1 MCADWVEN
9 AKRRAAIEAVK
20 NIKDGFIVGLG
31 SGSTAAYAIEE
42 IGRRVREEG
51 LKILGIP
58 TSHQALILAIKNGIP
73 ITTLH
78 EHPIIDLTI
87 DGADQI
93 DPNLNLIKGMG
104 GALTREK
111 IIASSSKNFIIVAD
125 ERKLVNK
132 LGGAQPL
139 PIEILPF
146 AQPLVTLKIME
157 LGGEPRLRR
166 VGENTPYVT
175 DNGNFI
181 LDVNFGIIENPAEL
195 NYKLK
200 VIPGVIETGLFI
212 GMAHTAY
219 VGTRTGVKKITVR
232 I

>member
-1 MCADWVEN
+1 MYADWIEH

-51 LKILGIP
+51 LKVLGIP
-58 TSHQALILAIKNGIP
+58 TSHQALILAIKNSIP

-78 EHPIIDLTI
+78 EHPVIDLTI

-111 IIASSSKNFIIVAD
+111 IIASASKNFIIVAD

-132 LGGAQPL
+132 LGGAQSL

-146 AQPLVTLKIME
+146 AQPLVTSKIME
-157 LGGEPRLRR
+157 LGGKPRLRR
-166 VGENTPYVT
+166 VENMPYVT

-181 LDVNFGIIENPAEL
+181 LDVNFGVIENPMEL

-200 VIPGVIETGLFI
+200 VIPGVIETGLFVD
-212 GMAHTAY
+212 MAHIAH
-219 VGTRTGVKKITVR
+219 VGTRTGVKKITV
-232 I
+232 

>member
-1 MCADWVEN
+1 MCADWVEH
-9 AKRRAAIEAVK
+9 AKRMAAIEAVK
-20 NIKDGFIVGLG
+20 NVKDGFIVGLG
-31 SGSTAAYAIEE
+31 SGSTAAYAIKE

-51 LKILGIP
+51 LKVLGIP
-58 TSHQALILAIKNGIP
+58 TSHQALILAIKNDIP

-132 LGGAQPL
+132 LGGAQPI
-139 PIEILPF
+139 PVEILPF
-146 AQPLVTLKIME
+146 AQPLVTSKIME
-157 LGGEPRLRR
+157 LGGKPRLRM

-181 LDVNFGIIENPAEL
+181 LDVNFGIIENPTEL

-200 VIPGVIETGLFI
+200 TIPGVIETGLFI
-212 GMAHTAY
+212 GMAHAAY
-219 VGTRTGVKKITVR
+219 VGTRSGVRRITA
-232 I
+232 